1 MADKKD
7 KQARRLARKRKA
19 QQPKAQQPKAQQG
32 NLPSGQQVLLKRVQ
46 ASEHLKNRKVIQSPS
61 GAEKMSDVIH
71 RFAEPLQDED
81 GDVPPNMIRFAILV
95 WNASILKKG
104 EREKI
109 IKDIENV
116 LPDPD
121 EEMREIMISI
131 IDMLLERKEKHFS
144 DNKRCILDYHITETD
159 NSVDLDVVSTLPEGY
174 NPDL

>member
-1 MADKKD
+1 MAAKKD

-32 NLPSGQQVLLKRVQ
+32 NLPSGQKVLLNRVQ
-46 ASEHLKNRKVIQSPS
+46 ASEHLKNRKVIQNPG

-104 EREKI
+104 EREEI

-144 DNKRCILDYHITETD
+144 DNKRFIIDYYITETD
-159 NSVDLDVVSTLPEGY
+159 NRVDLDVVSTLPEGY